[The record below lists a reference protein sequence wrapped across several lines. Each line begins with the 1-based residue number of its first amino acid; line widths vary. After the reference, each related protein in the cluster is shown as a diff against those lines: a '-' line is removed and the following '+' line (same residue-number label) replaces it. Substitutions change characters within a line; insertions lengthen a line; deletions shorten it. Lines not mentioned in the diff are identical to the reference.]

1 MIGKE
6 KILVLLLLL
15 SGSVFAG
22 SPLVKETV
30 FVAFDTETT
39 GFSARKD
46 RLVEIGAVKFR
57 GNGEVLAATNW
68 LINPQRPI
76 PYYVTRNVHGIS
88 NEMVSDAALFEEVWP
103 AFREFCDGTVLL
115 AHNATFDV
123 GFLKAE
129 LKRAEIPPPAL
140 PVGNTLPLFKKWF
153 PRALSHSLEKL
164 TTYLDVSGGT
174 YHRAEADAFHIVN
187 IFNIGM
193 KHRSTSTMR
202 RLELDSGGFRWL
214 DGQGHDAT
222 HYLQR

>member
-6 KILVLLLLL
+6 KIFVLLVFLA
-15 SGSVFAG
+15 GSVFAG

-39 GFSARKD
+39 GFSPRKD

-57 GNGEVLAATNW
+57 GDGEVFATTNW
-68 LINPQRPI
+68 LVNPERAI
-76 PYYVTRNVHGIS
+76 PYYATKVHGITTK
-88 NEMVSDAALFEEVWP
+88 MAAEAPVFKEVWP
-103 AFREFCDGTVLL
+103 EFEAFCGDSILL

-129 LKRAEIPPPAL
+129 LKRAKIKAAAL
-140 PVGNTLPLFKKWF
+140 PVADTLPLFKKWF

-164 TTYLDVSGGT
+164 TAYLEVSGDT

-187 IFNIGM
+187 IFKIGM
-193 KHRSTSTMR
+193 KRRATMTMR
-202 RLELDSGGFRWL
+202 RLEHDANGFDWL
-214 DGQGHDAT
+214 DGKRH
-222 HYLQR
+222 